1 MADDDLSPDLEDLKA
16 QIEKSAG
23 VDEET
28 KESLPTTDAIPGD
41 KETKDSKGAA
51 MEKAGAA
58 LAGVAAKT
66 EGISDDDEGSPEEE
80 VALDD
85 VVDDSDATTPETA
98 GDQPVVEDSGID
110 FENQEPEPEV
120 MAAPVSPIIT
130 EEMRA
135 EARDQFGVAQ
145 RVASML
151 PAEYELW
158 LFPAMGEPGYH
169 EGQVTLA
176 RVVNNL
182 TSAGYNKDTLGYD
195 AIIYPKVVQ
204 IAAATWSQT
213 NYAGCDVVETREQLT
228 LAPASQVVDL
238 LPNLDAVTHDIM
250 APAFPQVDTVEIEI
264 EAPRKSYIA
273 PALIGVA
280 SVSAIVLPI
289 FLVRRSM
296 Q

>member
-1 MADDDLSPDLEDLKA
+1 MADEDLSPDLEDLKIE
-16 QIEKSAG
+16 IEKSAG
-23 VDEET
+23 VDEEVKDT
-28 KESLPTTDAIPGD
+28 VPSSDAVP
-41 KETKDSKGAA
+41 EKDSKGAA

-58 LAGVAAKT
+58 LAGVAAKK
-66 EGISDDDEGSPEEE
+66 EGVTDDEDAGPEEE

-98 GDQPVVEDSGID
+98 DDSPVVEDSGID
-110 FENQEPEPEV
+110 FENQEQEPEPQL
-120 MAAPVSPIIT
+120 MAEPIAPVIT

-158 LFPAMGEPGYH
+158 MFPAMGTPGYH

-176 RVVNNL
+176 RVINNL

-213 NYAGCDVVETREQLT
+213 NYSGCDVVETREQLT

-264 EAPRKSYIA
+264 EAPRKSYVG
-273 PALIGVA
+273 PALIGAA
-280 SVSAIVLPI
+280 SLSALVLPI

>member
-1 MADDDLSPDLEDLKA
+1 MADEDLSPDLEDLKIE
-16 QIEKSAG
+16 IEKSAG
-23 VDEET
+23 VDEEVKDT
-28 KESLPTTDAIPGD
+28 VPSSDAIP
-41 KETKDSKGAA
+41 EKDSKGAA

-66 EGISDDDEGSPEEE
+66 EGVTDDEDAGPEEE

-98 GDQPVVEDSGID
+98 DDSPVVEDSGID
-110 FENQEPEPEV
+110 FENQEQEPEPQL
-120 MAAPVSPIIT
+120 MAEPIAPVIT

-158 LFPAMGEPGYH
+158 MFPAMGTPGYH

-176 RVVNNL
+176 RVINNL

-213 NYAGCDVVETREQLT
+213 NYSGCDVVETREQLT

-264 EAPRKSYIA
+264 EAPRKSYVG
-273 PALIGVA
+273 PALIGAA
-280 SVSAIVLPI
+280 SLSALVLPI